1 MSPGFI
7 FQLPVMMGVR
17 AIMHRVEVACCV
29 LAGRD
34 SNADPLK
41 AVGATNASHEPAN
54 APAAAKHATTFIM
67 LRELREGVG

>member
-7 FQLPVMMGVR
+7 FQLPVIMGVR
-17 AIMHRVEVACCV
+17 AIMQRVEVACCV

-41 AVGATNASHEPAN
+41 AVFATNASHEPAN
-54 APAAAKHATTFIM
+54 APTAAKHAAFIM
-67 LRELREGVG
+67 LRV